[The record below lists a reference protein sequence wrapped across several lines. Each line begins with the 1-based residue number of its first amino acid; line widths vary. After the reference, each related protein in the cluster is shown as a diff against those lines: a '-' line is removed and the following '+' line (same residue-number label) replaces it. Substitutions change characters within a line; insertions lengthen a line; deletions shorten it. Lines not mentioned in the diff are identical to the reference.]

1 MTDSSLLAKASKI
14 KMLLL
19 DVDGVMTNGQI
30 LLTPDGEELKFFSIH
45 DGYGMV
51 CAMKAGIRLGIISGR
66 TSPAIKLRCEE
77 LRITD
82 LYMGTMEKLPVFNEI
97 LQKYSLDPQEVA
109 YVGDDVPDLPV
120 LRKVGFS
127 VAPQNAHDDVKK
139 EVDWVLKKSGGDGAV
154 REVVDFILLAQK
166 KIS

>member
-1 MTDSSLLAKASKI
+1 MTSSELVAKAIKI
-14 KMLLL
+14 KMILL

-30 LLTPDGEELKFFSIH
+30 LLTPQGEELKFFSIH

-51 CAMKAGIRLGIISGR
+51 SAIKAGIRLGIISGR
-66 TSPAIKLRCEE
+66 SSQAIKLRCDE
-77 LRITD
+77 LKITD
-82 LYMGTMEKLPVFNEI
+82 LYMGTMEKLPILNEI
-97 LQKYSLDPQEVA
+97 LEKYSLHPDEVS

-139 EVDWVLKKSGGDGAV
+139 EVDLVLKKNGGDGAV
-154 REVVDFILLAQK
+154 REIIDFILSARNRT
-166 KIS
+166 